1 MTCDVGPEREQEL
14 AQLIKETSLVK
25 IPCHKVSVM
34 GKKQKGWLKPL
45 CSKICIVRVILS
57 NKLIQNPNI

>member
-1 MTCDVGPEREQEL
+1 MNSGVIVKIHGGVIGDIDSKREQEL

-34 GKKQKGWLKPL
+34 DKKQKG
-45 CSKICIVRVILS
+45 
-57 NKLIQNPNI
+57 